1 MGLTATIAGV
11 ILVGCVITSLLK
23 TDVGQLGCLVVILLV
38 SGLALSA
45 VALLF
50 GVAFAGGCMA
60 AFL

>member
-1 MGLTATIAGV
+1 MGWFVAFVIIAV
-11 ILVGCVITSLLK
+11 AVASLLK

-38 SGLALSA
+38 SGLALGA

>member
-1 MGLTATIAGV
+1 MGWFVAFVIIAIV
-11 ILVGCVITSLLK
+11 VASLLK